1 MKLHSPQRE
10 ESRLAKPPGRR
21 ELLAEVSAEAA
32 RHAAAAVRLFT
43 AIAQQLGMPLA
54 DVQCLGLLAAGPSV
68 PSELAARLGL
78 TTGAMTKVLDRLQ
91 DAGYVTRTADP
102 ADRRRIVVTADPEGF
117 AALAASYAPLR
128 ERLSGQLAGCTTGEL
143 ATIVAFLRAGR
154 QLADEE
160 TAHIR
165 GRGIR
170 HATRRAR
177 GPSTPAAAT

>member
-1 MKLHSPQRE
+1 MT
-10 ESRLAKPPGRR
+10 KPPSRR

-32 RHAAAAVRLFT
+32 RHAAAAVRLSI
-43 AIAQQLGMPLA
+43 ALAQQLGMPLA

-68 PSELAARLGL
+68 PSDLAARLGL

-91 DAGYVTRTADP
+91 DARYISRSADP
-102 ADRRRIVVTADPEGF
+102 ADRRRIVITADPEGF

-128 ERLSGQLAGCTTGEL
+128 ERFGDQLAGYSSGEL
-143 ATIVAFLRAGR
+143 AAIVTFLRAGR
-154 QLADEE
+154 RLADEE

-165 GRGIR
+165 SQGIR

-177 GPSTPAAAT
+177 GRSAAAAT

>member
-1 MKLHSPQRE
+1 
-10 ESRLAKPPGRR
+10 LAKPPGRR

-32 RHAAAAVRLFT
+32 RHVAAGVRLSI
-43 AIAQQLGMPLA
+43 ALAQQLGMPLA
-54 DVQCLGLLAAGPSV
+54 DVQCLGLVAAGPSV
-68 PSELAARLGL
+68 PSDLAARLGL

-91 DAGYVTRTADP
+91 DAGYITRSADP
-102 ADRRRIVVTADPEGF
+102 ADRRRIVITADPEGF

-128 ERLSGQLAGCTTGEL
+128 ERMSGELAGYSTGEL
-143 ATIVAFLRAGR
+143 HAIATFLRAAR

-165 GRGIR
+165 SQGIR

-177 GPSTPAAAT
+177 GRNGAAEATRADRRTRPQRP

>member
-1 MKLHSPQRE
+1 M
-10 ESRLAKPPGRR
+10 AKPPTRR
-21 ELLAEVSAEAA
+21 ELLAEVSTEAA
-32 RHAAAAVRLFT
+32 RHAAAAVRLSI

-68 PSELAARLGL
+68 PSDLAARLGL

-91 DAGYVTRTADP
+91 DAGYITRSADP
-102 ADRRRIVVTADPEGF
+102 ADRRRIVITADAEGF

-128 ERLSGQLAGCTTGEL
+128 EGMSGQLTAYTTGEL
-143 ATIVAFLRAGR
+143 AAILAFLRAGR

-165 GRGIR
+165 SQGIR

-177 GPSTPAAAT
+177 GRSAPAGAT

>member
-1 MKLHSPQRE
+1 LT
-10 ESRLAKPPGRR
+10 KPPVRR

-32 RHAAAAVRLFT
+32 RHAAAGVRLSI
-43 AIAQQLGMPLA
+43 ALAQQLGMPLA
-54 DVQCLGLLAAGPSV
+54 DVQCLALLAAGPSV
-68 PSELAARLGL
+68 PSDLAARLGL

-91 DAGYVTRTADP
+91 DAGYITRSADP

-117 AALAASYAPLR
+117 AALAIAYAPLR
-128 ERLSGQLAGCTTGEL
+128 ARMSDHLADYTAGDL
-143 ATIVAFLRAGR
+143 AAIVRFLRAGR

-165 GRGIR
+165 SQGIR

-177 GPSTPAAAT
+177 GPSATPATT

>member
-1 MKLHSPQRE
+1 
-10 ESRLAKPPGRR
+10 LAKPPCRR
-21 ELLAEVSAEAA
+21 ELLAEVSAEAV
-32 RHAAAAVRLFT
+32 RHAAAAVRLSI
-43 AIAQQLGMPLA
+43 ALAQQLGMPLA

-68 PSELAARLGL
+68 PSDLAARLGL

-91 DAGYVTRTADP
+91 AAGYVARSADP
-102 ADRRRIVVTADPEGF
+102 ADRRRIVITADPEGF

-128 ERLSGQLAGCTTGEL
+128 ERMSDQLAGYTTGEL
-143 ATIVAFLRAGR
+143 AAIVRFLRTAR

-165 GRGIR
+165 GQGIR

-177 GPSTPAAAT
+177 GPDVAAEAT

>member
-1 MKLHSPQRE
+1 
-10 ESRLAKPPGRR
+10 LAKPPRRR

-32 RHAAAAVRLFT
+32 RHAAAAVRLSI
-43 AIAQQLGMPLA
+43 ALAQQLGMPLA

-68 PSELAARLGL
+68 PSDLAARLGL

-91 DAGYVTRTADP
+91 AAGYVTRSADP
-102 ADRRRIVVTADPEGF
+102 ADRRRIVITTAPGGF
-117 AALAASYAPLR
+117 AALAVSYAPLR
-128 ERLSGQLAGCTTGEL
+128 ERMSGELARYTTGEL
-143 ATIVAFLRAGR
+143 AAIVTFLRAGR

-165 GRGIR
+165 SQGIR

-177 GPSTPAAAT
+177 GPSAAGEAT